1 VLVVRRLA
9 GRHSGKFFTGP
20 APGTSELPISEA
32 REHLGEV
39 VSRAE
44 HAQERTV
51 LTRRGKPV
59 AVVISI
65 EDFRELQAAEDEAD
79 LAAARESLSDP
90 EPRVSHA
97 DVLSRYGIEAV

>member
-1 VLVVRRLA
+1 M
-9 GRHSGKFFTGP
+9 
-20 APGTSELPISEA
+20 SELPISEA

-51 LTRRGKPV
+51 LTRHGKPV

-65 EDFRELQAAEDEAD
+65 EDFRELQAAEDDAD
-79 LAAARESLSDP
+79 LAVAREALASP
-90 EPRVSHA
+90 QPRIPHNE
-97 DVLSRYGIEAV
+97 VLARYGFAAD

>member
-1 VLVVRRLA
+1 M
-9 GRHSGKFFTGP
+9 
-20 APGTSELPISEA
+20 SELPISEA

-79 LAAARESLSDP
+79 LAAAREALADAS
-90 EPRVSHA
+90 PRVAHA
-97 DVLSRYGIEAV
+97 DVLARYGMASV